1 MQKNQLFKSP
11 LSKDYW
17 ILSSKE
23 LKSTN
28 MLVLAA
34 VITALRIAIKMLKIP
49 VGPNLNITF
58 GFFINAVGS
67 MIYGPVVAVI
77 ASAISDTVGAIL
89 FPSGT
94 YFFPYIFT
102 EISGGVIFALFFYR
116 AKITNLRIILARFA
130 VTVITNLLIDP
141 TITYYYY
148 LFYLGKS
155 YTFFSIP
162 RIIKNLALFP
172 LQCLLLI
179 IFLNVVIPITNRFG
193 YTYMG
198 KVSLKPEKKDIIL
211 IAVLTLVS
219 AVCVVLYYVYK
230 GVITF

>member
-1 MQKNQLFKSP
+1 MIKRTFRSFRKIYYLFNSGIFVSVFVKKFPRRLDNFSFC
-11 LSKDYW
+11 
-17 ILSSKE
+17 
-23 LKSTN
+23 
-28 MLVLAA
+28 
-34 VITALRIAIKMLKIP
+34 
-49 VGPNLNITF
+49 G
-58 GFFINAVGS
+58 
-67 MIYGPVVAVI
+67 
-77 ASAISDTVGAIL
+77 IL

-198 KVSLKPEKKDIIL
+198 KVSLKPEKKDYII
-211 IAVLTLVS
+211 IAVLTVVS
-219 AVCVVLYYVYK
+219 AICVVLYYIYK